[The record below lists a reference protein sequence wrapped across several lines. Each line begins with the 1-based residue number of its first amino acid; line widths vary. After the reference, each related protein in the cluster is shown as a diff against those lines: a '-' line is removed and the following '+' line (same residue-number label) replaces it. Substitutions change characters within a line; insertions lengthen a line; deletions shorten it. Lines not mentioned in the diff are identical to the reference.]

1 MKRKS
6 KFTFT
11 NFKFIFNKNRE
22 RLSSSTI
29 LVKGNLITCLI
40 LSVASG
46 IIDLAFFSGLS
57 KSLLHIGTIP
67 MSAAILYT
75 VISIGLISAKFWC
88 AMKLGMVKELETKL
102 RAKNFTWADNLKKA
116 QIPWHIAHKFLIM
129 ISIVTA
135 LSLSVNSIGSALKD
149 AERNTTNITISLD
162 ELKNLKDQKKSDNS
176 NKRNLTRGN
185 LEGTANSKQTAEK
198 EADRYWPNIE
208 KWQLK
213 LAEISSSEEYLTLE
227 TDKEKASYI
236 SKQSETYKRMAPT
249 FVGNNIDYISRSE
262 LVTKFQQEAKKT
274 EVDKDSIAAYN
285 ALADENEE
293 EIKNTILA
301 LENLYRHPN
310 EYKDGLVIEGK
321 PVSFLDENGE
331 PLDITQVIGILQ
343 GLREEWK
350 ANTDIGESS
359 QIFMLVSELITSKT
373 GDGNVTGSGS
383 GIAET
388 IMIIFIAIVGIV
400 QEFLIYLF
408 TPKAAIDRKLL
419 RQVSHYLQWSSIE
432 EKERFLIE
440 VYVEYK
446 GDGVINQEQFD
457 FKCKKCVDDMSET
470 VDSVIQKFAKKDVS
484 VEVRQRRPR
493 RIIEDKV
500 VNINSKETNEKG
512 YSEAVDAALSAAE
525 EV

>member
-1 MKRKS
+1 MKDKMKTKS
-6 KFTFT
+6 KI
-11 NFKFIFNKNRE
+11 KIAWPGLKKNYWNDGSTRNINGVLLTCIL
-22 RLSSSTI
+22 LSF
-29 LVKGNLITCLI
+29 
-40 LSVASG
+40 ASG
-46 IIDLAFFSGLS
+46 FIDLVFFSGLS
-57 KSLLHIGTIP
+57 KSVYNV
-67 MSAAILYT
+67 AN
-75 VISIGLISAKFWC
+75 ISIAASILFTIMSIGFISAKFWC
-88 AMKLGMVKELETKL
+88 AGRIGMLRELKSRL
-102 RAKNFTWADNLKKA
+102 KAKGKTWYKNINKA
-116 QIPWHIAHKFLIM
+116 LLPWHIAHKFLIM

-236 SKQSETYKRMAPT
+236 AKQREPYKRMAPT

-432 EKERFLIE
+432 
-440 VYVEYK
+440 
-446 GDGVINQEQFD
+446 
-457 FKCKKCVDDMSET
+457 
-470 VDSVIQKFAKKDVS
+470 
-484 VEVRQRRPR
+484 
-493 RIIEDKV
+493 
-500 VNINSKETNEKG
+500 
-512 YSEAVDAALSAAE
+512 
-525 EV
+525 

>member
-6 KFTFT
+6 KFTFP

-29 LVKGNLITCLI
+29 LIKGNLITCLI

-236 SKQSETYKRMAPT
+236 SKQREPYKSMAPT